1 MDAEAEKKLIK
12 AAARGSADA
21 FEHLVRENE
30 RMVYALSLRIL
41 GNEQDAQDAV
51 QEVFLK
57 AWRSLGTFRGDSR
70 FSVWLYRMTNN
81 ACLDQL
87 RRRRVTLVSLTP
99 EEDGEPASDIPDP
112 APSPQE
118 LLEQKEVQSAVQS
131 ALAELPEDFRRA
143 IVLRE
148 TAGLS
153 YAEIAEAMDIDVG
166 TVKSRIFRARK
177 KLCAILTARGNL
189 FDEGASNSSKGG
201 GKA

>member
-1 MDAEAEKKLIK
+1 MDAQLEKKLIK
-12 AAARGSADA
+12 SAARGDADA
-21 FEHLVRENE
+21 FEKLVLENE
-30 RMVYALSLRIL
+30 RMIYALSLRML

-57 AWRSLGTFRGDSR
+57 AWRSLGSFRAESR

-81 ACLDQL
+81 ACLDML
-87 RRRRVTLVSLTP
+87 RRRRVPSVSLTP
-99 EEDGEPASDIPDP
+99 EENETVPDIPDP
-112 APSPQE
+112 SPGPQE
-118 LLEQKEVQSAVQS
+118 LLEDNELRRAVQS

-153 YAEIAEAMDIDVG
+153 YAEIALAMNIDVG

-177 KLCAILTARGNL
+177 KLCAILTTGGNI
-189 FDEGASNSSKGG
+189 FDQSTSNSLKGG
-201 GKA
+201 GRE

>member
-1 MDAEAEKKLIK
+1 MDAEAERKLIK

-21 FEHLVRENE
+21 FESLVRENE

-57 AWRSLGTFRGDSR
+57 AWRSLASFRGDSR

-99 EEDGEPASDIPDP
+99 EEDGEQAPDIPDP
-112 APSPQE
+112 LPGPQE
-118 LLEQKEVQSAVQS
+118 LLERKELQKAVRS
-131 ALAELPEDFRRA
+131 ALSELPEDFRRA

-177 KLCAILTARGNL
+177 KLCALLTARGNL
-189 FDEGASNSSKGG
+189 FDGGTSNSSKGG
-201 GKA
+201 GEA